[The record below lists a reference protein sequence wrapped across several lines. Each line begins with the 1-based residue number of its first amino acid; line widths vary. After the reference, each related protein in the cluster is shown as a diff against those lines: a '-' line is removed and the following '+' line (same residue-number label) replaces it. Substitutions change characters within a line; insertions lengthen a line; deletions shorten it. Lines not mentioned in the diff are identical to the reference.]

1 MRADMITT
9 ALPVKRGQPIEVEL
23 EVVNTTDVIDHITC
37 LLPEQ
42 SGWQISQY
50 PKDMTLFPGERA
62 AVSITVHVPESY
74 NAGEHELVVRAQ
86 GEASGQA
93 ADQSLML
100 DIEPITKPRMRVSP
114 GIVTGGRK
122 ARFNIDCSNDGN
134 TPITLVLRA
143 TDSESRLK
151 FNIEPPEIVLA
162 PGESGCARLTA
173 KRARPLTGS
182 IESRDIQVA
191 GECLPE
197 FVSTDVVFRQKPI
210 FPPGFI
216 TSLTLAF
223 IIGLWAV
230 AIMFGV
236 RAALKTEPP
245 KKTVPI
251 TFAAGLDPAAL
262 DASVVGADVS
272 GKVTAA
278 TTGLPLA
285 RITVELFDGK
295 GVRAAA
301 GATKEDG
308 TFALPGVLP
317 GAYTLRYRAAGFAE
331 RWYPATADQ
340 ASAQAIHVIAATPLS
355 NLAGSVAGMP
365 GSVEGVVLVGDGEST
380 PVDVSLTPVDL
391 IADAVPVAIPSQHV
405 NAGAAFRFVDL
416 PTPGTYRVRITGPG
430 FQPQEVQQFV
440 PGGAAVVLNTV
451 RLAAGDGA
459 INGLVTDASGNPL
472 GEVNVSTVLAGKPVA
487 TVTPTAGSVGQFSLA
502 GLASPAS
509 YVVTFEREGY
519 GTEVIAVPV
528 GAGQQR
534 AGLRVVLS
542 PSGGSATGLVKA
554 ADGTPLGDAEVS
566 VVGAAT
572 PLSARTFT
580 SGQIG
585 GYRLSNLMVPGT
597 YTLAISKPGFTSETI
612 RVTLSKDAPTTVA
625 DVVLT
630 RAFGTVRGAVRNRD
644 GTALGA
650 ANILLTDGATVRTAT
665 SASAP
670 IDKLGLFELVDVPPG
685 TYTVTISS
693 TACLCG
699 SVIRLVTVT
708 AGSVI
713 QADATLGGAA

>member
-1 MRADMITT
+1 MRADIITPS
-9 ALPVKRGQPIEVEL
+9 LPVKRGQPIEVEL

-62 AVSITVHVPESY
+62 AVSMTIHVPESY
-74 NAGEHELVVRAQ
+74 SAGEHELLVRAQ

-93 ADQSLML
+93 AEQSLTL
-100 DIEPITKPRMRVSP
+100 DIEPVTKPRMRVSP

-134 TPITLVLRA
+134 TPITLVLQA

-151 FNIEPPEIVLA
+151 FLMEPAEITLA

-182 IESRDIQVA
+182 IESRDIQIA

-197 FVSTDVVFRQKPI
+197 FISTDVVFRQKPI

-223 IIGLWAV
+223 IIALWAV

-262 DASVVGADVS
+262 DASIVGADVA

-301 GATKEDG
+301 GATKDDG

-317 GAYTLRYRAAGFAE
+317 GAYTMRYRAAGFAE

-340 ASAQAIHVIAATPLS
+340 ASAQAIQVIAATPLQ
-355 NLAGSVAGMP
+355 NLAGSVSGMP
-365 GSVEGVVLVGDGEST
+365 GSLEGVVLAGDGEAT

-391 IADAVPVAIPSQHV
+391 LPDAVPVEIPSQHV
-405 NAGAAFRFVDL
+405 NAGATYRFTDL
-416 PTPGTYRVRITGPG
+416 PTPGTYRVRISGPG

-440 PGGAAVVLNTV
+440 PAGTATVLNTV

-459 INGLVTDASGNPL
+459 ISGLVTDDAGNPL
-472 GEVNVSTVLAGKPVA
+472 GEVNVSSVLAGEPVA
-487 TVTPTAGSVGQFSLA
+487 TVTPTAGAVGQFSLA

-509 YVVTFEREGY
+509 YVVTFAREGY
-519 GTEVIAVPV
+519 GTEVVAVPV
-528 GAGQQR
+528 APGQLR
-534 AGLRVVLS
+534 AGVNVVLS
-542 PSGGSATGLVKA
+542 PSGGTATGFVRA
-554 ADGTPLGDAEVS
+554 ADGTPLGDAEVT
-566 VVGAAT
+566 VVGSAT

-580 SGQIG
+580 SGQVG
-585 GYRLSNLMVPGT
+585 GFRLSNLTVPGT
-597 YTLAISKPGFTSETI
+597 YTLAVSKPGFASETM
-612 RVTLSKDAPTTVA
+612 RVSVSKDAPSTIA

-630 RAFGTVRGAVRNRD
+630 RAFGTVRGTIRD
-644 GTALGA
+644 GNGLALGA
-650 ANILLTDGATVRTAT
+650 ANVLLTDGVAVRTTT

-670 IDKLGLFELVDVPPG
+670 VDKLGTFELVDVPPG

-693 TACLCG
+693 TTCVCG

-708 AGSVI
+708 AGAAL
-713 QADATLGGAA
+713 QADATLGALS